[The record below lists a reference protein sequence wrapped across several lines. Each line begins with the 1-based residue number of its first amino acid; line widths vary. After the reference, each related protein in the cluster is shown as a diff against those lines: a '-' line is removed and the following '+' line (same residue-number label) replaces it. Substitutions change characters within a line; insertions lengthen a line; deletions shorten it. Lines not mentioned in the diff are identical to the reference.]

1 MSEIE
6 DLLRDAVRVVAV
18 PLSVEHWSEIE
29 RDAAAR
35 HRARR
40 RRRVACIG
48 GAAIAVAVS
57 LVLYGGA
64 IGGSGPSPLER
75 ASAAVS
81 TWPAGMILHTQQRMV
96 SHFDQPVYVEDT
108 WQLTSPPYTKRIVNS
123 FADGVPTDTT
133 ESTLDG
139 NGNGAFYDQS
149 TNQVVETT
157 NLAASWRPTG
167 VDSETHDTIE
177 AYIARSH
184 ATSLGPSEVDGH
196 QVIGFEAWG
205 DERMFIDV
213 KTYLP
218 VMDQSYGMGV
228 GPERN
233 GYDTHYT
240 FELLPDTAANHELVD
255 LAAQHPGTTVST
267 LPAAAWGDALVAVN
281 GASRTL
287 VVPGA

>member
-1 MSEIE
+1 MNEIE
-6 DLLRDAVRVVAV
+6 DLLRDAVHATAK

-29 RDAAAR
+29 RDVAV
-35 HRARR
+35 RR
-40 RRRVACIG
+40 RRRRRR
-48 GAAIAVAVS
+48 GAGVAVAAVALAAT
-57 LVLYGGA
+57 LVLHGGA

-96 SHFDQPVYVEDT
+96 SHFDQPVFVEDT

-123 FADGVPTDTT
+123 FADGVPADTT

-149 TNQVVETT
+149 THQVVETT
-157 NLAASWRPTG
+157 GLDSSWRPTE

-177 AYIARSH
+177 AYIASSH
-184 ATSLGPSEVDGH
+184 ATSLGTSEVDGH

-205 DERMFIDV
+205 DERMFIDAR
-213 KTYLP
+213 TYLP

-233 GYDTHYT
+233 GYDTHYS
-240 FELLPDTAANHELVD
+240 FELLPDTASNHDLVD
-255 LAAQHPGTTVST
+255 LAAQHPGAAVST
-267 LPAAAWGDALVAVN
+267 LPAPAWGDALLAVN
-281 GASRTL
+281 GVSRTL
-287 VVPGA
+287 VIPGA

>member
-1 MSEIE
+1 MIEIE
-6 DLLRDAVRVVAV
+6 DLLRAALHVPAP
-18 PLSVEHWSEIE
+18 PLSVAHWSEIE

-35 HRARR
+35 RRRRR
-40 RRRVACIG
+40 RRRVVGI
-48 GAAIAVAVS
+48 GAAATAVAAT

-123 FADGVPTDTT
+123 FADGVRADTT

-139 NGNGAFYDQS
+139 NGNGAFYDGS
-149 TNQVVETT
+149 ANQLVETT
-157 NLAASWRPTG
+157 NLDASWRPTE
-167 VDSETHDTIE
+167 VDTETHDAIQ
-177 AYIARSH
+177 AWIANSH
-184 ATSLGPSEVDGH
+184 ATSLGSSEVDGR

-205 DERMFIDV
+205 SERMYIDAQ
-213 KTYLP
+213 TYLP

-240 FELLPDTAANHELVD
+240 FELLPDTGANHELVD
-255 LAAQHPGTTVST
+255 LAAQHPGAAIAT
-267 LPAAAWGDALVAVN
+267 LPASAWDDALLAVDA
-281 GASRTL
+281 ASRTL
-287 VVPGA
+287 VIPGA